1 MKFKIIKVGNHW
13 YPSINHQLGYIEGF
27 EKKIDLYLNKLDI
40 FDANELNVEFEE
52 IGIIFEGI
60 NIVYFN
66 ENDIVRYLTTDDD
79 FNIRFI
85 INGHEFSISSDLYWA
100 LENQFNFNFHKN
112 SYKIHVY

>member
-1 MKFKIIKVGNHW
+1 MRKPNIAILGATGVVGREILKIT
-13 YPSINHQLGYIEGF
+13 
-27 EKKIDLYLNKLDI
+27 
-40 FDANELNVEFEE
+40 NELNVEFEE

-85 INGHEFSISSDLYWA
+85 INGHEFNISSDLYWA
-100 LENQFNFNFHKN
+100 LENQFNFNFHKT